1 MKSETRSN
9 HAFNKYYSTFAHE
22 DSLEVMK
29 LKCMK
34 YSEFRVVSNRNDPWP
49 ISGEKE
55 NNILT
60 KPLGG
65 THTITWETS
74 EPLRENRQEGKP

>member
-1 MKSETRSN
+1 M
-9 HAFNKYYSTFAHE
+9 
-22 DSLEVMK
+22 EVMK

-55 NNILT
+55 NNILK

>member
-1 MKSETRSN
+1 M
-9 HAFNKYYSTFAHE
+9 
-22 DSLEVMK
+22 EVMK
-29 LKCMK
+29 LKCVK

-55 NNILT
+55 NNILK

>member
-1 MKSETRSN
+1 M
-9 HAFNKYYSTFAHE
+9 
-22 DSLEVMK
+22 EVMK

-55 NNILT
+55 NNILK

-65 THTITWETS
+65 TRTITWETS

>member
-1 MKSETRSN
+1 M
-9 HAFNKYYSTFAHE
+9 
-22 DSLEVMK
+22 EVMK
-29 LKCMK
+29 LNCMK

-55 NNILT
+55 NNILK